1 MKRYLIKL
9 WNSQGWAHLDEKRP
23 IKHRTNNI
31 RRTARNIFILDPEID
46 IVAYQENEGDDYTLI
61 RRHEFNYN
69 VVCVEGDGDKR
80 PVDLVFTSHNHC
92 VARRELFRKS

>member
-9 WNSQGWAHLDEKRP
+9 WNSQGWARLDEKRP

-46 IVAYQENEGDDYTLI
+46 VVAYQENEGDDYTLI
-61 RRHEFNYN
+61 RRHEFNY
-69 VVCVEGDGDKR
+69 
-80 PVDLVFTSHNHC
+80 
-92 VARRELFRKS
+92 